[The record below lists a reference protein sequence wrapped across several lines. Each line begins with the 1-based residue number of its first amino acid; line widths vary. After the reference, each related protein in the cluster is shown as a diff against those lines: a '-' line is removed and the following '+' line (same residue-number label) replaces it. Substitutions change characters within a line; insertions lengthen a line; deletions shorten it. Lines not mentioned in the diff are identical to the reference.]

1 MMHNFLNYI
10 VKLLDNVLMNEHFK
24 KNVCLV
30 YAITSVNEHYAKS
43 IAFLIIQYQI
53 DAFKYRY
60 C

>member
-10 VKLLDNVLMNEHFK
+10 VKLLDNVLINEHFK

-30 YAITSVNEHYAKS
+30 DAITSVNEHYAKS
-43 IAFLIIQYQI
+43 IAFLINQYQI